1 MIVGWVF
8 MNNNSEAFQ
17 RTGRHSLMLILTTNL
32 SYRHTKVYILYIFI
46 YIHIHPCAPRRICN
60 FSHIHT
66 LARTHTYMIDVRTC
80 RGQCT
85 VRNALLGFFI
95 MTEMAFIS
103 TVSTRKCLI
112 DFHYAVTQG
121 SKAGRIECSQ

>member
-80 RGQCT
+80 QR
-85 VRNALLGFFI
+85 
-95 MTEMAFIS
+95 
-103 TVSTRKCLI
+103 
-112 DFHYAVTQG
+112 AVH
-121 SKAGRIECSQ
+121 REECSFGILYYD